1 MLLQGMTH
9 STLNC
14 HIQSKTGRNQ
24 MLSNDF
30 TPLVFRNIL
39 YIALYLIYKDL
50 LFLYYLDEKVMSYIF
65 DTSERSD
72 DLN

>member
-1 MLLQGMTH
+1 MI
-9 STLNC
+9 S
-14 HIQSKTGRNQ
+14 
-24 MLSNDF
+24 
-30 TPLVFRNIL
+30 TPLVRNIL
-39 YIALYLIYKDL
+39 YSALYLIYKDL